1 MNRVLIFFLA
11 TVLSTPVFAHPGTS
25 TLICKSAHSAGL
37 KQSIEVLIKR
47 ANGVGWGTPTIKLK
61 INGKLTT
68 LTTPDDLSNYGETF
82 HNSPLKVIRV
92 TAIVEQSEGSNYGAF
107 SILAIPQ
114 SVKAF
119 DKTGMPVKWSL
130 KAENDEC
137 YDVHGKATF
146 KGIIRGFIQ
155 NSDSQTQ
162 IDAQVMEC
170 SLIYNPG
177 MSC

>member
-1 MNRVLIFFLA
+1 MKHLIIITIFSI
-11 TVLSTPVFAHPGTS
+11 LSKPVFAHPGSS
-25 TLICKSAHSAGL
+25 TLVCKSVDKLGSKTML
-37 KQSIEVLIKR
+37 EVLVKR
-47 ANGVGWGTPTIKLK
+47 ANGIGWGSPTVEIKV
-61 INGKLTT
+61 NGKLTT
-68 LTTPDDLSNYGETF
+68 LSTPDDMNNYGETF